1 MLYWTIGIV
10 GSLLGVWAGY
20 THLYEGGLDEPK
32 YQIVEQIGDIE
43 IRRYE
48 PFIIA
53 STQPGMEGDSGL
65 NKGFRTLAGY
75 IFGGNKPN
83 EKLAMTAPV
92 IQQNTTG
99 ESIPM
104 TAPVV
109 TSPNSMSMAF
119 VMPTDR
125 TLNDLPTPSSSAVEL
140 TEVDWGLMAV
150 SRFSGRGKQAR
161 FQETEKSLTDDITR
175 AKRNIRGPALYAQYN
190 SPSAFPP
197 LRRNEVLIPIQDE

>member
-65 NKGFRTLAGY
+65 NKA
-75 IFGGNKPN
+75 FGP
-83 EKLAMTAPV
+83 LPATFSVA
-92 IQQNTTG
+92 
-99 ESIPM
+99 
-104 TAPVV
+104 
-109 TSPNSMSMAF
+109 TSPTKNW
-119 VMPTDR
+119 P
-125 TLNDLPTPSSSAVEL
+125 
-140 TEVDWGLMAV
+140 
-150 SRFSGRGKQAR
+150 
-161 FQETEKSLTDDITR
+161 
-175 AKRNIRGPALYAQYN
+175 
-190 SPSAFPP
+190 
-197 LRRNEVLIPIQDE
+197 